1 MIEVVYSGEEHEE
14 QDEVRI
20 PKNIHQIGNN
30 SSNKKIYIEDY
41 VMTYLKKSPSGEDN
55 VKYGVLL
62 GDVKRAKGNVYIFV
76 KGMVE
81 VRDVIE
87 NSIIFND
94 DIWSGIYKDIK
105 QFFEQLNIVGWYVSV
120 PYRVS
125 EDMNRIRKIHLDNFA
140 GNDKVCFVKDRAE
153 NEEGF
158 YSYEQSGLGKQ
169 QGYYIYYEKNEK
181 MKKYVKNLK
190 NSVTNSGIANNE
202 IKNIS
207 VDDKIGGEDKKD
219 KKSSKN
225 KLENIELKA
234 EEANGK
240 TIKISKEESKQD
252 NNLNK
257 KDLKNKEKSQWFK
270 NSKSTNNTVEETG
283 EPIRQG
289 RIAYGV
295 SGLLI
300 VALLLSTVVMLNNYG
315 ELKNIK
321 STLAGISREREAQ
334 AVNKILS
341 AYTETTK
348 QSATTVAGLESKKA
362 RATNGSNV
370 TQKNNDNGEVVSKQ
384 TAGTNQDNNSSNNSI
399 TNTTNDSNN
408 TKSNKPSGSETENN
422 KTKSISSAYSGQYHT
437 VKPGQTLYD
446 ISMSYY
452 GTSEMVDE
460 IKDRNNIDDDYT
472 IKEGQKILLP

>member
-1 MIEVVYSGEEHEE
+1 MAVNEYGWWYI
-14 QDEVRI
+14 
-20 PKNIHQIGNN
+20 
-30 SSNKKIYIEDY
+30 NKGALDF
-41 VMTYLKKSPSGEDN
+41 
-55 VKYGVLL
+55 KYT
-62 GDVKRAKGNVYIFV
+62 
-76 KGMVE
+76 
-81 VRDVIE
+81 
-87 NSIIFND
+87 
-94 DIWSGIYKDIK
+94 GI
-105 QFFEQLNIVGWYVSV
+105 
-120 PYRVS
+120 
-125 EDMNRIRKIHLDNFA
+125 
-140 GNDKVCFVKDRAE
+140 AE
-153 NEEGF
+153 NE
-158 YSYEQSGLGKQ
+158 YASW
-169 QGYYIYYEKNEK
+169 
-181 MKKYVKNLK
+181 KK
-190 NSVTNSGIANNE
+190 TNI
-202 IKNIS
+202 
-207 VDDKIGGEDKKD
+207 
-219 KKSSKN
+219 
-225 KLENIELKA
+225 
-234 EEANGK
+234 
-240 TIKISKEESKQD
+240 T
-252 NNLNK
+252 

-300 VALLLSTVVMLNNYG
+300 VALLLSTVVMLNNYV

-348 QSATTVAGLESKKA
+348 QSATTIAGLESKKA

-370 TQKNNDNGEVVSKQ
+370 TQKKNDNGEVVSKQ

-408 TKSNKPSGSETENN
+408 TNSNKPSGSETENN

>member
-1 MIEVVYSGEEHEE
+1 M
-14 QDEVRI
+14 
-20 PKNIHQIGNN
+20 
-30 SSNKKIYIEDY
+30 
-41 VMTYLKKSPSGEDN
+41 
-55 VKYGVLL
+55 
-62 GDVKRAKGNVYIFV
+62 
-76 KGMVE
+76 
-81 VRDVIE
+81 
-87 NSIIFND
+87 
-94 DIWSGIYKDIK
+94 
-105 QFFEQLNIVGWYVSV
+105 
-120 PYRVS
+120 
-125 EDMNRIRKIHLDNFA
+125 
-140 GNDKVCFVKDRAE
+140 
-153 NEEGF
+153 
-158 YSYEQSGLGKQ
+158 
-169 QGYYIYYEKNEK
+169 
-181 MKKYVKNLK
+181 
-190 NSVTNSGIANNE
+190 
-202 IKNIS
+202 
-207 VDDKIGGEDKKD
+207 
-219 KKSSKN
+219 
-225 KLENIELKA
+225 
-234 EEANGK
+234 
-240 TIKISKEESKQD
+240 
-252 NNLNK
+252 
-257 KDLKNKEKSQWFK
+257 
-270 NSKSTNNTVEETG
+270 EETG

-370 TQKNNDNGEVVSKQ
+370 TQKKNDNGEVVSKQ
-384 TAGTNQDNNSSNNSI
+384 TTGTNQDNNSSNNSI
-399 TNTTNDSNN
+399 TNTTND
-408 TKSNKPSGSETENN
+408 SNKPSGSETENN

-446 ISMSYY
+446 ISMNYY

>member
-120 PYRVS
+120 PYRVT
-125 EDMNRIRKIHLDNFA
+125 EDMNGIRKIHLDNFA

-158 YSYEQSGLGKQ
+158 YSYE
-169 QGYYIYYEKNEK
+169 
-181 MKKYVKNLK
+181 KYVKNLK
-190 NSVTNSGIANNE
+190 NSATNSGIANNE

-270 NSKSTNNTVEETG
+270 NSKSINNTVEETG

-362 RATNGSNV
+362 IAANGSNV

>member
-1 MIEVVYSGEEHEE
+1 M
-14 QDEVRI
+14 
-20 PKNIHQIGNN
+20 
-30 SSNKKIYIEDY
+30 
-41 VMTYLKKSPSGEDN
+41 
-55 VKYGVLL
+55 
-62 GDVKRAKGNVYIFV
+62 
-76 KGMVE
+76 
-81 VRDVIE
+81 
-87 NSIIFND
+87 
-94 DIWSGIYKDIK
+94 
-105 QFFEQLNIVGWYVSV
+105 
-120 PYRVS
+120 
-125 EDMNRIRKIHLDNFA
+125 
-140 GNDKVCFVKDRAE
+140 
-153 NEEGF
+153 
-158 YSYEQSGLGKQ
+158 
-169 QGYYIYYEKNEK
+169 
-181 MKKYVKNLK
+181 
-190 NSVTNSGIANNE
+190 
-202 IKNIS
+202 
-207 VDDKIGGEDKKD
+207 
-219 KKSSKN
+219 
-225 KLENIELKA
+225 
-234 EEANGK
+234 
-240 TIKISKEESKQD
+240 
-252 NNLNK
+252 
-257 KDLKNKEKSQWFK
+257 
-270 NSKSTNNTVEETG
+270 EETG

-348 QSATTVAGLESKKA
+348 QSATTIAGLESKKA

-370 TQKNNDNGEVVSKQ
+370 TQKKNDNGEVVSKQ

-408 TKSNKPSGSETENN
+408 TNSNNTNSNKPSGSETENN

>member
-1 MIEVVYSGEEHEE
+1 M
-14 QDEVRI
+14 
-20 PKNIHQIGNN
+20 
-30 SSNKKIYIEDY
+30 
-41 VMTYLKKSPSGEDN
+41 
-55 VKYGVLL
+55 
-62 GDVKRAKGNVYIFV
+62 
-76 KGMVE
+76 
-81 VRDVIE
+81 
-87 NSIIFND
+87 
-94 DIWSGIYKDIK
+94 
-105 QFFEQLNIVGWYVSV
+105 
-120 PYRVS
+120 
-125 EDMNRIRKIHLDNFA
+125 
-140 GNDKVCFVKDRAE
+140 
-153 NEEGF
+153 
-158 YSYEQSGLGKQ
+158 
-169 QGYYIYYEKNEK
+169 
-181 MKKYVKNLK
+181 
-190 NSVTNSGIANNE
+190 
-202 IKNIS
+202 
-207 VDDKIGGEDKKD
+207 
-219 KKSSKN
+219 
-225 KLENIELKA
+225 
-234 EEANGK
+234 
-240 TIKISKEESKQD
+240 
-252 NNLNK
+252 
-257 KDLKNKEKSQWFK
+257 
-270 NSKSTNNTVEETG
+270 EETG

-362 RATNGSNV
+362 IAAMVAMLLR
-370 TQKNNDNGEVVSKQ
+370 KNDNREVVSKQ
-384 TAGTNQDNNSSNNSI
+384 TTGTNQNNNSSNNSI

-408 TKSNKPSGSETENN
+408 TNSNKPSGSETENN

>member
-1 MIEVVYSGEEHEE
+1 M
-14 QDEVRI
+14 
-20 PKNIHQIGNN
+20 
-30 SSNKKIYIEDY
+30 
-41 VMTYLKKSPSGEDN
+41 
-55 VKYGVLL
+55 
-62 GDVKRAKGNVYIFV
+62 
-76 KGMVE
+76 
-81 VRDVIE
+81 
-87 NSIIFND
+87 
-94 DIWSGIYKDIK
+94 
-105 QFFEQLNIVGWYVSV
+105 
-120 PYRVS
+120 
-125 EDMNRIRKIHLDNFA
+125 
-140 GNDKVCFVKDRAE
+140 
-153 NEEGF
+153 
-158 YSYEQSGLGKQ
+158 
-169 QGYYIYYEKNEK
+169 
-181 MKKYVKNLK
+181 
-190 NSVTNSGIANNE
+190 
-202 IKNIS
+202 
-207 VDDKIGGEDKKD
+207 
-219 KKSSKN
+219 
-225 KLENIELKA
+225 
-234 EEANGK
+234 
-240 TIKISKEESKQD
+240 
-252 NNLNK
+252 
-257 KDLKNKEKSQWFK
+257 
-270 NSKSTNNTVEETG
+270 EETG

-321 STLAGISREREAQ
+321 STLAGEREAQ

-362 RATNGSNV
+362 IATNGSNV
-370 TQKNNDNGEVVSKQ
+370 TQKKNDNGEVVSKQ

-408 TKSNKPSGSETENN
+408 TNSNKPSGSETENN

>member
-1 MIEVVYSGEEHEE
+1 
-14 QDEVRI
+14 
-20 PKNIHQIGNN
+20 
-30 SSNKKIYIEDY
+30 
-41 VMTYLKKSPSGEDN
+41 
-55 VKYGVLL
+55 
-62 GDVKRAKGNVYIFV
+62 
-76 KGMVE
+76 
-81 VRDVIE
+81 
-87 NSIIFND
+87 
-94 DIWSGIYKDIK
+94 
-105 QFFEQLNIVGWYVSV
+105 
-120 PYRVS
+120 
-125 EDMNRIRKIHLDNFA
+125 
-140 GNDKVCFVKDRAE
+140 
-153 NEEGF
+153 
-158 YSYEQSGLGKQ
+158 
-169 QGYYIYYEKNEK
+169 

-190 NSVTNSGIANNE
+190 NSATNSGIANNE

-362 RATNGSNV
+362 IATNGSNV
-370 TQKNNDNGEVVSKQ
+370 TQKKNDNGEVVSKQ

-408 TKSNKPSGSETENN
+408 TNSNKPSGSETENN